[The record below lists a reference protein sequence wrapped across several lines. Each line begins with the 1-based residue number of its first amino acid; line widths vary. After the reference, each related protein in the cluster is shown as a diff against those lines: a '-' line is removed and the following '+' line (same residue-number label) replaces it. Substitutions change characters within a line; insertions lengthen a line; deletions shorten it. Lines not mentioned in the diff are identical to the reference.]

1 MERTPERRH
10 SSAKPIKLNYRM
22 LLCIAVLVFFLLALL
37 FFSLFLSRGG
47 KIKELNKQIETLNGE
62 KNTLSAQVNTLTQDN
77 QTMLAGLTAA
87 LPDPKT
93 AQTEDLNA
101 LIPQLT
107 EGVYV
112 VRSTGSQ
119 YQYLSVPTGYLQDKL
134 AAYRDNAEGYTV
146 VEGDAPACTCWVLFS
161 DRVIGLAEGDKG
173 FVSMDRAATGSA
185 TTVPSG
191 MYAFVAS
198 FFA

>member
-1 MERTPERRH
+1 MERTPARRR
-10 SSAKPIKLNYRM
+10 SSAKPMKLNYRM
-22 LLCIAVLVFFLLALL
+22 LLCIAVLAFFLLALL
-37 FFSLFLSRGG
+37 FFILFLSRGG
-47 KIKELNKQIETLNGE
+47 KIDELNKQVETLNGE
-62 KNTLSAQVNTLTQDN
+62 KASLSEQVNTLTQDN

-87 LPDPKT
+87 LPDPTT
-93 AQTEDLNA
+93 AQTDDLTA

-112 VRSTGSQ
+112 VHSTGSQ

-134 AAYRDNAEGYTV
+134 TAYRDNAEGYSV
-146 VEGDAPACTCWVLFS
+146 VEGDAPACTCWVLFP

>member
-1 MERTPERRH
+1 MDRTAAQRR
-10 SSAKPIKLNYRM
+10 SSAKPVKLNYRM

-37 FFSLFLSRGG
+37 FFVLFLSRGG
-47 KIKELNKQIETLNGE
+47 KIDELNKQVETLNGE
-62 KNTLSAQVNTLTQDN
+62 KTSLSEQVNTLTQDN

-87 LPDPKT
+87 LPDPTT
-93 AQTEDLNA
+93 AQTDDLTA
-101 LIPQLT
+101 LISQLT
-107 EGVYV
+107 EGVYA

-119 YQYLSVPTGYLQDKL
+119 YQYLSIPAGYLQDKL

-146 VEGDAPACTCWVLFS
+146 VDGDAPACTCWVLFP

>member
-1 MERTPERRH
+1 MERTPARRR
-10 SSAKPIKLNYRM
+10 SSAKPMKLNYRM

-37 FFSLFLSRGG
+37 FFILFLSRGG
-47 KIKELNKQIETLNGE
+47 KIDELNKQVETLNGE
-62 KNTLSAQVNTLTQDN
+62 KTSLSEQVNTLTQDN

-87 LPDPKT
+87 LPDPTT
-93 AQTEDLNA
+93 AQTDDLTA

-112 VRSTGSQ
+112 VRSTGTQ

-134 AAYRDNAEGYTV
+134 TAYRDNAEGYSV
-146 VEGDAPACTCWVLFS
+146 VEGDAPACTCWVLFP

-191 MYAFVAS
+191 MYAFVVS